1 MLTSRI
7 FLLTKFLIMRIQH
20 LEIFFYVAIVLKTVV
35 YGKIQSIARGKLFIN
50 CDRIQ
55 LNERKTMKA
64 DHKESG

>member
-1 MLTSRI
+1 
-7 FLLTKFLIMRIQH
+7 MRIQH

-35 YGKIQSIARGKLFIN
+35 YGKIQSIARGKLFLN